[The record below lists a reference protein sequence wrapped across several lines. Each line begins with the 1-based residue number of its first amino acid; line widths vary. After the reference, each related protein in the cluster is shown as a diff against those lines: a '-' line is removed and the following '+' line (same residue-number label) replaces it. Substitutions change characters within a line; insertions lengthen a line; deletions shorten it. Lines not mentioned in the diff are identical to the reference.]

1 MKSIVYCIFF
11 IGFTVLGQTK
21 YQKDFEYL
29 WNTVDTYF
37 AYFDTQKVNWDK
49 VKMIY
54 QPRIDNVKNNAEFI
68 KVLEQI
74 TRELHNG
81 HVGLNT
87 NLPSSHRLI
96 PTGTDL
102 WVGYKDHE
110 FIVSAIREGSLS
122 ETLEIKL
129 GDRITG
135 INQRPINEVVKEY
148 LPKSTKK
155 YSDRMYEF
163 IANMLIAGTHDTKRL
178 ITVNDSL
185 TLNLEAFKNKESESY
200 IETKL
205 LTDAIGY
212 IKFNNSLGEEDMILA
227 FDNAI
232 DDMSTTDGLI
242 LDFRETPSGG
252 NSTVARAIMSRFI
265 KKERPYQRHSFPFEE
280 KLYGIERNTI
290 ELVSPREKTYTKPL
304 VVLCGKW
311 TGSMGEG
318 IVIGLDAMDRALIVG
333 TEMAGLLGAIYS
345 YTLSETEIGF
355 QIPAEKLFHINGTPR
370 EDFRPKHYILD
381 TEKQLKKAIQLIL
394 KNTNKGFDTQ

>member
-1 MKSIVYCIFF
+1 MKSIVFCIFF

-54 QPRIDNVKNNAEFI
+54 QPRVDNVKNNAEFI

-227 FDNAI
+227 FDKAI
-232 DDMSTTDGLI
+232 NDMNTTDGLI

-252 NSTVARAIMSRFI
+252 NSIVARAIMSRFI

-345 YTLSETEIGF
+345 YTLPETEIGF
-355 QIPAEKLFHINGTPR
+355 QIPVEKLFHINGTPR
-370 EDFRPKHYILD
+370 EGFRPKHYILD
-381 TEKQLKKAIQLIL
+381 TAKQLKKAIQLIL